1 MPTSGIAA
9 TGHASPQQARRLAI
23 AEAQALWSPAA
34 PYLNTA
40 SFGLPPRPA
49 WDALQEALADW
60 RHGRTSWEGWCAT
73 IDQARTSFARLVGV
87 PTDDVA
93 VGGSVS
99 ELLGLVAASLPT
111 GARVVAPE
119 IDFTSLLYPFLAH
132 ADRGVE
138 TRTVP
143 LARLAE
149 SIDSRTTVVAAS
161 VVQSATGEIVDLE
174 AVGAAAR
181 EHDAVVVLDAT
192 HACGWLPIDAAG
204 ADFVAA
210 AAYKWLMA
218 PRGTAFLTVRP
229 DRREHLRPLAA
240 NWWAGEDPYGT
251 YYGPPLLL
259 AREARRFDF
268 SPAWFSWVGTAPALE
283 LVERIGVEAIHAHDL
298 ALANRFR
305 AGLGLPP
312 GDSAIVQVAVPDAE
326 ERLRRAGIRAAVRA
340 GTLRASFHVY
350 NTEGDVDA
358 ALDALA

>member
-1 MPTSGIAA
+1 MSGVTA
-9 TGHASPQQARRLAI
+9 TGYGSAEHARPLAI
-23 AEAQALWSPAA
+23 EDAQALWSPAA

-73 IDQARTSFARLVGV
+73 IDEARTSFARLVGV
-87 PTDDVA
+87 APDDVA

-99 ELLGLVAASLPT
+99 ELLGLVAASLPN

-143 LARLAE
+143 IARLAE
-149 SIDSRTTVVAAS
+149 CIDSRTTVVAVS
-161 VVQSATGEIVDLE
+161 VVQSATGEVVDLD
-174 AVGAAAR
+174 AVVAAAR
-181 EHDAVVVLDAT
+181 EHDALVVLDAT
-192 HACGWLPIDAAG
+192 HACGWLPIDAAR

-210 AAYKWLMA
+210 AAYKWLMS
-218 PRGTAFLTVRP
+218 PRGTAFLTVGP
-229 DRREHLRPLAA
+229 NHRERLRPLAA

-268 SPAWFSWVGTAPALE
+268 SPAWFSWVGTAPALD

-312 GDSAIVQVAVPDAE
+312 DDSAIVRVSVPDAE
-326 ERLRRAGIRAAVRA
+326 ERFRRAGIRAAVRA

-350 NTEGDVDA
+350 NTESDVDA
-358 ALDALA
+358 ALSALA